1 MKKFNVLTLALLTG
15 ISAIAA
21 DTNAPAKAEA
31 RTTNEVTAAIAKLNA
46 AANYSWTVKT
56 DIPNMPFEMSP
67 TQGKAEKDGLA
78 IVTQQMMDN
87 TMQAVFKGDKVAVNA
102 QDGWQLA
109 GTGEGDMGAMM
120 AGMIVG
126 GGTAAKQAET
136 LCPKVKELK
145 AGEAGLYSGDLSPAG
160 AGELL
165 SFGPRRGGGSGAAP
179 ANAKGTAK
187 FWLKDGALVKFESKV
202 QGKAPSGPG
211 TGMSKTW
218 KSPAPSRS
226 RMWGPPSSTSP
237 PMPGSSWKPSS
248 AFPPPVMPT
257 PASPLGFQRS
267 VNVSERFRNRIG
279 NHSHIHADH
288 SSLFVKGHRGRH
300 GMSARRSQPFPNR
313 TACH

>member
-1 MKKFNVLTLALLTG
+1 MKKINVLTLALLTG

-31 RTTNEVTAAIAKLNA
+31 KTTNEVTAAIAKLNA

-56 DIPNMPFEMSP
+56 DMPSMPFEMSP

-109 GTGEGDMGAMM
+109 GTGEEDMGAMM
-120 AGMIVG
+120 ASMIVG

-145 AGEAGLYSGDLSPAG
+145 AGEAGLYSGDLTPAG

-165 SFGPRRGGGSGAAP
+165 SFGPRRGGGAGATP

-202 QGKAPSGPG
+202 QGKAAFGPDGNEQDMEITRTVEIKDVG
-211 TGMSKTW
+211 TTKLDI
-218 KSPAPSRS
+218 PA
-226 RMWGPPSSTSP
+226 
-237 PMPGSSWKPSS
+237 
-248 AFPPPVMPT
+248 
-257 PASPLGFQRS
+257 
-267 VNVSERFRNRIG
+267 
-279 NHSHIHADH
+279 D
-288 SSLFVKGHRGRH
+288 
-300 GMSARRSQPFPNR
+300 ARKLMEPKE
-313 TACH
+313 TK